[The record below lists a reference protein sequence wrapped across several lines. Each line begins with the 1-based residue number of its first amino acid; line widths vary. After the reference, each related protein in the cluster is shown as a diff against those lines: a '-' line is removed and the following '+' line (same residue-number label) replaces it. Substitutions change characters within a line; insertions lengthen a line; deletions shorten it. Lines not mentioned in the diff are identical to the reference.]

1 LKNVATHLDDLRI
14 SSHKTEVKK
23 LIDEQEWKLKRAN
36 YDDHLSLLTYVGMVT
51 TGLLMVIFCY
61 CCCCG
66 KCCHKLCPTFQNGGT
81 TILALPLC
89 LKPKIIN
96 SLHSSKES
104 LKVPSSRVSI
114 RNELAQKDTIDS
126 TELVALNKD
135 TTVTITSG
143 KH

>member
-1 LKNVATHLDDLRI
+1 VVNAV
-14 SSHKTEVKK
+14 
-23 LIDEQEWKLKRAN
+23 AN
-36 YDDHLSLLTYVGMVT
+36 YAQH
-51 TGLLMVIFCY
+51 
-61 CCCCG
+61 
-66 KCCHKLCPTFQNGGT
+66 FQSGERT

-114 RNELAQKDTIDS
+114 RNKLAQKDAIDS

-135 TTVTITSG
+135 TAVTITSG